1 MTTAWTARAGT
12 GEVPPRLVAP
22 TDAALTEL
30 TLAVTAQDG
39 YRARDAALLA
49 LQAALDLQLQYLD
62 AGEVDRARFELWAH
76 RVINDAA
83 EPSQAKVAGDVST
96 LEWIRDR
103 IVRTFEAAELTRV
116 DALLEELRA
125 GASEQDLSAAND
137 AAAELL
143 DVVEGAGFAA
153 R

>member
-1 MTTAWTARAGT
+1 M
-12 GEVPPRLVAP
+12 
-22 TDAALTEL
+22 L
-30 TLAVTAQDG
+30 TLQC
-39 YRARDAALLA
+39 
-49 LQAALDLQLQYLD
+49 ALDLQLQYLE
-62 AGEVDRARFELWAH
+62 AAEVDRARFELWAH

-83 EPSQAKVAGDVST
+83 RPSLADVLGDVST

-116 DALLEELRA
+116 DTVLEELRA
-125 GASEQDLSAAND
+125 SASDGDLSAATE

-143 DVVEGAGFAA
+143 DVAEGAGFAA